1 MMKMMTMMMMMIMFQ
16 LVVTGLT
23 VTLFSKTSHRRGWL
37 VKVILAS
44 DWLTATLLTADWSS

>member
-1 MMKMMTMMMMMIMFQ
+1 MLTLMIMMMMTLLFQ

-37 VKVILAS
+37 VKVILSS
-44 DWLTATLLTADWSS
+44 DWLTVTILTPDWSS

>member
-1 MMKMMTMMMMMIMFQ
+1 MVTMMMMMMIMFQ

-44 DWLTATLLTADWSS
+44 DWLTVTLLTPDWSS